1 MGNWCAMTAGFV
13 WTVTALTVMYVM
25 HHNILF

>member
-13 WTVTALTVMYVM
+13 WTVIALVIVYVT